1 MTIGTKI
8 ETTLSINIGP
18 YLVVVDVELAFEN
31 FMYFQQMVTIFV
43 ELVGVDRFHSGVDFH
58 FDDIAK
64 FLVRIEITLATVAS
78 KMDHL
83 VSFIKNYCGCGGHND
98 NLIFAWW
105 FNATNIV

>member
-8 ETTLSINIGP
+8 EPTLSINIGS
-18 YLVVVDVELAFEN
+18 YLIVVDVELAFEN
-31 FMYFQQMVTIFV
+31 FMYFQQMVTVFV
-43 ELVGVDRFHSGVDFH
+43 DLVGVDRFHSGVDFH
-58 FDDIAK
+58 FNDVAN

-83 VSFIKNYCGCGGHND
+83 VSFIKNCCGCRGHNE
-98 NLIFAWW
+98 NSNFAWW